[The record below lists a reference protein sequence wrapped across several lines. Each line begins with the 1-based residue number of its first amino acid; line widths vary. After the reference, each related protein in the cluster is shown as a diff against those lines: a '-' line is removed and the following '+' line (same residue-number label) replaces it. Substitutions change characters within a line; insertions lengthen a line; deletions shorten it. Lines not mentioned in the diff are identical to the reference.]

1 MIFKIRCSA
10 IGQIMTEPR
19 SKSETLSQTCKTY
32 LNNWRTEI
40 DYGISKQFRSKY
52 TDKGNMMEAD
62 AIAYLSE
69 IDGVAYDKN
78 EFPFWD
84 DDITGTPDIIT
95 DSEVI
100 DIKCSWDPF
109 TFPRF
114 DTEPDKVYVWQLQ
127 GYMALTD
134 KTQARLCYVLTDT
147 PDFLIDREAR
157 RVAFDMGMD
166 EVPSDLFDEVAAR
179 MRFSH
184 HPTAMRL
191 KTFTIARDE
200 AAIQAIR
207 ERVKQCREYLN
218 TAFIS
223 PTI

>member
-1 MIFKIRCSA
+1 
-10 IGQIMTEPR
+10 MTEPR

-69 IDGVAYDKN
+69 IDGFCYDKN

-114 DTEPDKVYVWQLQ
+114 DTEPDKNYVWQLQ

-157 RVAFDMGMD
+157 RVAFDLGMD

-184 HPTAMRL
+184 HPQSMRL

-200 AAIQAIR
+200 AAIQSIR
-207 ERVKQCREYLN
+207 DRVKQCREYLN
-218 TAFIS
+218 AAFIS